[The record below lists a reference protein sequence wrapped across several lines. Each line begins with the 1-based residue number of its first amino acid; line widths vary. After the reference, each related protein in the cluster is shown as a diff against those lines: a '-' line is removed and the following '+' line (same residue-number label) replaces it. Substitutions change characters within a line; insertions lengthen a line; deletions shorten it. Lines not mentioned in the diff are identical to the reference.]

1 MDFISNVRIS
11 SRLAIGFAAIL
22 ALLISV
28 SAISIW
34 HLHAVSSA
42 TETMVS
48 NELRKERLL
57 ADLGKNLAAGVR
69 RTIAIA
75 KSQDPSLAEF
85 FADDAASASKQS
97 AEYQKAIAE
106 LVSGDEEK
114 KLFDEIGK
122 IRKQYVSVR
131 DQVTKLKKEGS
142 VAAADQLM
150 KNEFMP
156 AAQAYLDQTQAM
168 LDLQRQHIN
177 RTTEEISARDQA
189 GLTQVV
195 SLSVLALLLG
205 LALAWMIARSISR
218 PLNKA
223 VEIMETVASGDLS
236 IEIKV
241 DGLHSHEIARLQQ
254 ATATMV
260 GGLTAMLA
268 DFRRQTGGL
277 TQASE
282 ALSGATE
289 RVKQGSEKQS
299 AAATSM
305 AAALQELSTSI
316 SHAASISKDA
326 KELAS
331 LAGTQAQ
338 AGSGTIHAM
347 SDDISTIARYINAAA
362 TTSEELG
369 KESERISGI
378 TAVIK
383 EVAEQTNLLALN
395 AAIEAARA
403 GEHGRGFAVVA
414 DEVRKLAE
422 KTSRSA
428 EEISTMVVSMQTG
441 SRSMFSQMK
450 ISVDSVD
457 KGVAL
462 AQSAA
467 EAINRLGES
476 ASRVLDVIEDV
487 SSALVQQAAASQ
499 DIAVSVESVVQ
510 MIEENDQAMT
520 QVTGT
525 ASTLDVLAG
534 TLQKDMARY
543 RL

>member
-22 ALLISV
+22 ILLIGV
-28 SAISIW
+28 SAISLW

-42 TETMVS
+42 TETMVR

-75 KSQDPSLAEF
+75 KSQDPLLAEF

-106 LVSGDEEK
+106 LVTGDEEK

-122 IRKQYVSVR
+122 IRKQYVSAR

-142 VAAADQLM
+142 IAEADLLM

-156 AAQAYLDQTQAM
+156 AAQAYLDKTQAM

-177 RTTEEISARDQA
+177 QTTAEISARDQA

-195 SLSVLALLLG
+195 ALSL
-205 LALAWMIARSISR
+205 LALALGLVLAWLIARSISQ
-218 PLNKA
+218 PLNKT

-241 DGLHSHEIARLQQ
+241 DGQRSHEIARLQQ

-260 GGLTAMLA
+260 GGLISMLS
-268 DFRRQTGGL
+268 DFRRQTGRL
-277 TQASE
+277 TEASV
-282 ALSGATE
+282 ALSGATNC
-289 RVKQGSEKQS
+289 VKQGSEKQS
-299 AAATSM
+299 SAATSM

-316 SHAASISKDA
+316 SHAASISRDA

-331 LAGTQAQ
+331 LAGSQAQ
-338 AGSGTIHAM
+338 AGAGTIHAM
-347 SDDISTIARYINAAA
+347 SDDISTIAKYINAAA

-428 EEISTMVVSMQTG
+428 EEISTMVISMQTG

-450 ISVDSVD
+450 ISVESVD
-457 KGVAL
+457 KGVTL

-467 EAINRLGES
+467 AAINQIGES
-476 ASRVLDVIEDV
+476 ASRVLEVIEDV

-499 DIAVSVESVVQ
+499 DIAASVESVVQ
-510 MIEENDQAMT
+510 MIEENDQAMV

-525 ASTLDVLAG
+525 ANTLDVLAG

>member
-22 ALLISV
+22 ALLIAV
-28 SAISIW
+28 SAISLW

-42 TETMVS
+42 TETMVN

-106 LVSGDEEK
+106 LVTGDEEK

-131 DQVTKLKKEGS
+131 DQVTKLKKGGS
-142 VAAADQLM
+142 VAEADQLM

-156 AAQAYLDQTQAM
+156 AAQAYLDKTQAM

-177 RTTEEISARDQA
+177 QTTEEISARDQA

-195 SLSVLALLLG
+195 ALSLLALVLG
-205 LALAWMIARSISR
+205 LALAWLIARSISQ
-218 PLNKA
+218 PLNKT
-223 VEIMETVASGDLS
+223 VEIMETVAGGDLS

-241 DGLHSHEIARLQQ
+241 DGQRSHEIARLQQ

-260 GGLTAMLA
+260 GGLITMLT

-277 TQASE
+277 TQASV
-282 ALSGATE
+282 ALSGATN
-289 RVKQGSEKQS
+289 RVKQGSENQS

-316 SHAASISKDA
+316 SHAASISREA

-331 LAGTQAQ
+331 LAGSQAQ
-338 AGSGTIHAM
+338 AGAGTINAM

-422 KTSRSA
+422 KTSHSA
-428 EEISTMVVSMQTG
+428 EEISTMVTSMQTG

-462 AQSAA
+462 AHSAA
-467 EAINRLGES
+467 KAINQIGES
-476 ASRVLDVIEDV
+476 ASRVLEVIDEV

-510 MIEENDQAMT
+510 MIDENDHAMA

-525 ASTLDVLAG
+525 ANTLDVLAG
-534 TLQKDMARY
+534 TLQNDMARY

>member
-22 ALLISV
+22 VLLIGV
-28 SAISIW
+28 SAISLW

-42 TETMVS
+42 TETMVK

-106 LVSGDEEK
+106 LVTGDEEK

-131 DQVTKLKKEGS
+131 DQVTKLKKQGS
-142 VAAADQLM
+142 VAEADQLM

-156 AAQAYLDQTQAM
+156 AAQAYLDKTQAM

-177 RTTEEISARDQA
+177 QTTAEISARDQA

-195 SLSVLALLLG
+195 TLSVLALLLG
-205 LALAWMIARSISR
+205 LALAWLIARSISQ
-218 PLNKA
+218 PLNKT
-223 VEIMETVASGDLS
+223 VEIMEMVASGDLS
-236 IEIKV
+236 VEIKV
-241 DGLHSHEIARLQQ
+241 DGQRSHEIARLQQ

-260 GGLTAMLA
+260 GGLTTMLT
-268 DFRRQTGGL
+268 DFRRQTSGL
-277 TQASE
+277 TQASDT
-282 ALSGATE
+282 LSGATS
-289 RVKQGSEKQS
+289 RVKQGSENQS

-326 KELAS
+326 KDLAS
-331 LAGTQAQ
+331 LAGSQAQ
-338 AGSGTIHAM
+338 AGAGTIHAM
-347 SDDISTIARYINAAA
+347 SDDMTTIARSINAAA

-369 KESERISGI
+369 RESERISGI

-428 EEISTMVVSMQTG
+428 EEISAMVISMQTG
-441 SRSMFSQMK
+441 SRSMFSQMQVSVA
-450 ISVDSVD
+450 SVDQ
-457 KGVAL
+457 GVAL

-467 EAINRLGES
+467 EAINQLGES
-476 ASRVLDVIEDV
+476 ASRVFDVIEDV

-510 MIEENDQAMT
+510 MIDENDQAMA

-525 ASTLDVLAG
+525 ANTLDVLAV

>member
-11 SRLAIGFAAIL
+11 SRLAIGFAAML
-22 ALLISV
+22 VLLLGV
-28 SAISIW
+28 SAISLW

-75 KSQDPSLAEF
+75 KSQDSSLAEF

-106 LVSGDEEK
+106 LVTGDEEK

-142 VAAADQLM
+142 IAEADLLM

-156 AAQAYLDQTQAM
+156 AAQAYLDKTQAM
-168 LDLQRQHIN
+168 LDMQRQRIN
-177 RTTEEISARDQA
+177 QTTAQISARDQA

-195 SLSVLALLLG
+195 SLSLLALVLG
-205 LALAWMIARSISR
+205 LLLSWLIARSISR
-218 PLNKA
+218 PLDKT

-241 DGLHSHEIARLQQ
+241 DGQRSHEIARLQQ

-260 GGLTAMLA
+260 GGLTAMLT
-268 DFRRQTGGL
+268 DFRRQTSGL
-277 TQASE
+277 TQASV
-282 ALSGATE
+282 ALSGATD
-289 RVKQGSEKQS
+289 RVKQGSEQQS
-299 AAATSM
+299 SAATSM

-331 LAGTQAQ
+331 LAGSQAQ
-338 AGSGTIHAM
+338 AGTSTIHAM
-347 SDDISTIARYINAAA
+347 SEDISTIAKYINAAA

-428 EEISTMVVSMQTG
+428 EEISAMVISMQTG
-441 SRSMFSQMK
+441 SRSMSSQMRT
-450 ISVDSVD
+450 SVESVD

-462 AQSAA
+462 AQNAA
-467 EAINRLGES
+467 EVINQIGES

-487 SSALVQQAAASQ
+487 SAALVQQAAASQ

-510 MIEENDQAMT
+510 MIEENDQAMV

-525 ASTLDVLAG
+525 ASTLDALAG

>member
-1 MDFISNVRIS
+1 MLSLSNLRIS
-11 SRLAIGFAAIL
+11 SRLALGFAVIL
-22 ALLISV
+22 VLFIGV
-28 SAISIW
+28 SAISVW

-42 TETMVS
+42 TEAMVK

-75 KSQDPSLAEF
+75 KSQDSSLAEF

-106 LVSGDEEK
+106 LVTGDEEK

-142 VAAADQLM
+142 IAEADLLM

-156 AAQAYLDQTQAM
+156 AAQAYLDKTQAM
-168 LDLQRQHIN
+168 LDMQRQHIN
-177 RTTEEISARDQA
+177 QTTAQISARDQA
-189 GLTQVV
+189 GLTQV
-195 SLSVLALLLG
+195 LALSLLALVLG
-205 LALAWMIARSISR
+205 LLLSWLIARSISQ
-218 PLNKA
+218 PLNKT
-223 VEIMETVASGDLS
+223 VEIMETVAGGDLS

-241 DGLHSHEIARLQQ
+241 DGQRSHEIARLQQ

-260 GGLTAMLA
+260 GGLTAMLT
-268 DFRRQTGGL
+268 DFRRQTSGL
-277 TQASE
+277 TQASV
-282 ALSGATE
+282 ALSGATD

-299 AAATSM
+299 SAATSM
-305 AAALQELSTSI
+305 AAALQQLSTSI

-331 LAGTQAQ
+331 LAGSQAQ
-338 AGSGTIHAM
+338 AGTSTIHAM
-347 SDDISTIARYINAAA
+347 SEDISTIAKYINAAA

-428 EEISTMVVSMQTG
+428 EEISAMVISMQTG
-441 SRSMFSQMK
+441 SRSMSSQMK
-450 ISVDSVD
+450 TSVDSVD

-462 AQSAA
+462 AQNAA
-467 EAINRLGES
+467 EVINQIGES

-510 MIEENDQAMT
+510 MIEENDQAMV

-525 ASTLDVLAG
+525 ANTLDALAG

>member
-22 ALLISV
+22 ALLIAV
-28 SAISIW
+28 SAISLW

-42 TETMVS
+42 TETMVN

-106 LVSGDEEK
+106 LVTGDEEK

-131 DQVTKLKKEGS
+131 DQVTKLKKGGS
-142 VAAADQLM
+142 VAEADQLM

-156 AAQAYLDQTQAM
+156 AAQAYLDKTQAM

-177 RTTEEISARDQA
+177 QTTAQISARDQA
-189 GLTQVV
+189 GLMQVV
-195 SLSVLALLLG
+195 ALSVLALLVG
-205 LALAWMIARSISR
+205 LALAWIISRSISR
-218 PLNKA
+218 PLGRT
-223 VEIMETVASGDLS
+223 VEIMETVACGDLS

-241 DGLHSHEIARLQQ
+241 DGQRSHEIARLQQ

-260 GGLTAMLA
+260 GGLTTMLT
-268 DFRRQTGGL
+268 DFRRQTSGL
-277 TQASE
+277 TQASDT
-282 ALSGATE
+282 LSGATN
-289 RVKQGSEKQS
+289 RVKQGSENQS

-316 SHAASISKDA
+316 SHAASISHDA

-331 LAGTQAQ
+331 LAGSQAQ
-338 AGSGTIHAM
+338 AGAGTIQAM

-428 EEISTMVVSMQTG
+428 EEISTMVISMQTG

-467 EAINRLGES
+467 EAINQLGES
-476 ASRVLDVIEDV
+476 AGRVLEVIEEV

-499 DIAVSVESVVQ
+499 DIAISVESVVQ
-510 MIEENDQAMT
+510 MIDENDQAMA

-525 ASTLDVLAG
+525 ASTLDVLAV

>member
-462 AQSAA
+462 AQRAA

>member
-22 ALLISV
+22 ALLIAV
-28 SAISIW
+28 SAISLW

-42 TETMVS
+42 TETMVN

-106 LVSGDEEK
+106 LVTGDEEK

-131 DQVTKLKKEGS
+131 DQVTKLKKGGS
-142 VAAADQLM
+142 VAEADQLM

-156 AAQAYLDQTQAM
+156 AAQAYLDKTQAM

-177 RTTEEISARDQA
+177 QTTAEISARDRT

-195 SLSVLALLLG
+195 ALSVLALLVG
-205 LALAWMIARSISR
+205 LALAWVISRSISR
-218 PLNKA
+218 PLGRT
-223 VEIMETVASGDLS
+223 VEIMETVAGGDLS

-241 DGLHSHEIARLQQ
+241 DGQRSHEIARLQQ

-260 GGLTAMLA
+260 GGLITMLT

-277 TQASE
+277 TQASV
-282 ALSGATE
+282 ALSGATN
-289 RVKQGSEKQS
+289 RVKQGSENQS

-316 SHAASISKDA
+316 SHAASISREA

-331 LAGTQAQ
+331 LAGSQAQ
-338 AGSGTIHAM
+338 AGAGTINAM

-422 KTSRSA
+422 KTSHSA
-428 EEISTMVVSMQTG
+428 EEISTMVTSMQTG

-462 AQSAA
+462 AHSAA
-467 EAINRLGES
+467 KAINQIGES
-476 ASRVLDVIEDV
+476 ASRVLEVIDEV

-510 MIEENDQAMT
+510 MIDENDHAMA

-525 ASTLDVLAG
+525 ANTLDVLAG
-534 TLQKDMARY
+534 TLQNDMARY

>member
-11 SRLAIGFAAIL
+11 SRLAIGFAAML
-22 ALLISV
+22 VLLIGV
-28 SAISIW
+28 SAISLW

-75 KSQDPSLAEF
+75 KSQDSSLAEF

-106 LVSGDEEK
+106 LVTGDEEK

-142 VAAADQLM
+142 IAEADLLM

-156 AAQAYLDQTQAM
+156 AAQAYLDKTQAM
-168 LDLQRQHIN
+168 LDMQRQHIN
-177 RTTEEISARDQA
+177 QTTAQISARDQA
-189 GLTQVV
+189 GLTQV
-195 SLSVLALLLG
+195 LALSLLALVLG
-205 LALAWMIARSISR
+205 LLLSWLIARSISQ
-218 PLNKA
+218 PLNKT
-223 VEIMETVASGDLS
+223 VEIMETVAGGDLS

-241 DGLHSHEIARLQQ
+241 DGQRSHEIARLQQ

-260 GGLTAMLA
+260 GGLTAMLT
-268 DFRRQTGGL
+268 DFRRQTSGL
-277 TQASE
+277 TQASV
-282 ALSGATE
+282 ALSGATD

-299 AAATSM
+299 SAATSM
-305 AAALQELSTSI
+305 AAALQQLSTSI

-331 LAGTQAQ
+331 LAGSQAQ
-338 AGSGTIHAM
+338 AGTSTIHAM
-347 SDDISTIARYINAAA
+347 SEDISTIAKYINAAA

-428 EEISTMVVSMQTG
+428 EEISAMVISMQTG
-441 SRSMFSQMK
+441 SRSMSSQMK
-450 ISVDSVD
+450 TSVDSVD

-462 AQSAA
+462 AQNAA
-467 EAINRLGES
+467 EVINQIGES

-510 MIEENDQAMT
+510 MIEENDQAMV

-525 ASTLDVLAG
+525 ANTLDALAG

>member
-22 ALLISV
+22 ALLIGV

-42 TETMVS
+42 TETMVK

-106 LVSGDEEK
+106 LVSGDDEK

-142 VAAADQLM
+142 VAEADLLM

-156 AAQAYLDQTQAM
+156 AAQAYLDKTQAM

-177 RTTEEISARDQA
+177 QTTEEISARDQA

-195 SLSVLALLLG
+195 SLSVLALVLG
-205 LALAWMIARSISR
+205 LALAWLIARSISR
-218 PLNKA
+218 PLDKT
-223 VEIMETVASGDLS
+223 VEIMEAVANGDLS
-236 IEIKV
+236 IVIAT
-241 DGLHSHEIARLQQ
+241 DGKRSHEIARLQQ

-260 GGLTAMLA
+260 GGLTSMLV
-268 DFRRQTGGL
+268 DFRRQTSGL

-282 ALSGATE
+282 ALSGATD
-289 RVKQGSEKQS
+289 RVKQGSEQQS
-299 AAATSM
+299 SAATSM

-347 SDDISTIARYINAAA
+347 SDDISTIAKYINAAA
-362 TTSEELG
+362 TTSEGLG
-369 KESERISGI
+369 QESERISGI

-450 ISVDSVD
+450 ISVDSVE
-457 KGVAL
+457 KGVTL

-510 MIEENDQAMT
+510 MIEENDQAMS

-534 TLQKDMARY
+534 ALQKDMARY

>member
-22 ALLISV
+22 ALLIAV

-34 HLHAVSSA
+34 HLHAVSST
-42 TETMVS
+42 TEAMVK
-48 NELRKERLL
+48 NELKKERLL

-106 LVSGDEEK
+106 LVTGDQEK

-142 VAAADQLM
+142 VAEADQLM

-156 AAQAYLDQTQAM
+156 AAQAYLDKTQAM

-177 RTTEEISARDQA
+177 QTTAEISARDRT

-195 SLSVLALLLG
+195 ALSVLALLVG
-205 LALAWMIARSISR
+205 LALAWVISRSISR
-218 PLNKA
+218 PLGRT
-223 VEIMETVASGDLS
+223 VEIMETVAGGDLS

-241 DGLHSHEIARLQQ
+241 DGQRSHEIARLQQ

-260 GGLTAMLA
+260 GGLITMLT

-277 TQASE
+277 TQASV
-282 ALSGATE
+282 ALSGATN
-289 RVKQGSEKQS
+289 RVKQGSENQS

-316 SHAASISKDA
+316 SHAASISREA

-331 LAGTQAQ
+331 LAGSQAQ
-338 AGSGTIHAM
+338 AGAGTIHAM

-362 TTSEELG
+362 TTSEALG

-422 KTSRSA
+422 KTSHSA
-428 EEISTMVVSMQTG
+428 EEISTMVISMQTG

-467 EAINRLGES
+467 EAINQIGES
-476 ASRVLDVIEDV
+476 ASRVLEVIEEV

-510 MIEENDQAMT
+510 MIDENDHAMT

-525 ASTLDVLAG
+525 ANTLDVLAG

>member
-22 ALLISV
+22 ALLIAV
-28 SAISIW
+28 SAISLW

-42 TETMVS
+42 TETMVN

-106 LVSGDEEK
+106 LVTGDEEK

-131 DQVTKLKKEGS
+131 DQVTKLKKGGS
-142 VAAADQLM
+142 VAEADQLM

-156 AAQAYLDQTQAM
+156 AAQAYLDKTQAM

-177 RTTEEISARDQA
+177 QTTAEISARDRT

-195 SLSVLALLLG
+195 ALSVLALLVG
-205 LALAWMIARSISR
+205 LALAWVISRSISR
-218 PLNKA
+218 PLGRT
-223 VEIMETVASGDLS
+223 VEIMETVAGGDLS

-241 DGLHSHEIARLQQ
+241 DGQRSHEIARLQQ

-260 GGLTAMLA
+260 GGLITMLT

-277 TQASE
+277 TQASV
-282 ALSGATE
+282 ALSGATN
-289 RVKQGSEKQS
+289 RVKQGSENQS

-316 SHAASISKDA
+316 SHAASISREA

-331 LAGTQAQ
+331 LAGSQAQ
-338 AGSGTIHAM
+338 AGAGTINAM

-422 KTSRSA
+422 KTSHSA
-428 EEISTMVVSMQTG
+428 EEISTMVTSMQTG

-462 AQSAA
+462 AHSAA
-467 EAINRLGES
+467 KAINQIGES
-476 ASRVLDVIEDV
+476 ASRVLDVIDEV

-510 MIEENDQAMT
+510 MIDENDHAMA

-525 ASTLDVLAG
+525 ANTLDVLAG
-534 TLQKDMARY
+534 TLQNDMARY